1 MEVLRPYSER
11 FTQRHSIVT
20 TLIIY
25 GLTMLWRAAVSR
37 GFRTPLHLF
46 RRDVFLVRRDMPDV
60 AERIDNA
67 TIAVSIELVLQRF
80 FDGRAGG
87 HGLIEDR
94 IDVFDVDH
102 DAHR

>member
-46 RRDVFLVRRDMPDV
+46 RRDVFLVRRDMPDM
-60 AERIDNA
+60 AERIDDCA
-67 TIAVSIELVLQRF
+67 VAIAIELVLQRF
-80 FDGRAGG
+80 LHRRTGFDGV
-87 HGLIEDR
+87 IENG
-94 IDVFDVDH
+94 INVFDIDH
-102 DAHR
+102 QAHG